1 MLLLGV
7 QGLGSFLALLLFVWI
22 VTPRRNPIG
31 AIGLAL
37 RRAWERRS
45 GRIAI
50 AAVTTVITVNYLE
63 GTCDPAL
70 TRWLDWDVTP
80 FVRSIE
86 GDFVGRLQ
94 AATPHALVVPLALVY
109 VPGYL
114 AILNAPLV
122 LWTTS
127 GGHRVAG
134 RYALAFVLNYVV
146 ALPFFLLAP
155 VREVGWSGLSTATPL
170 LDSVWPGIT
179 EQLRAGSPLDNCF
192 PSMHV
197 SCAVTTLRYVHVHG
211 PPRLRC
217 LGWVIVP
224 AIVLSTMLLGIHWAT
239 DVVAGVVVGLG
250 CCAVADRVL
259 STRNHN
265 TKRAGAN

>member
-1 MLLLGV
+1 MLLLGI
-7 QGLGSFLALLLFVWI
+7 QGLGSLLALLLFVWI
-22 VTPRRNPIG
+22 VAPRRNPIG

-37 RRAWERRS
+37 RRAWGTRS

-50 AAVTTVITVNYLE
+50 AAVTSVIAVNYLE
-63 GTCDPAL
+63 GTWDPAI
-70 TRWLDWDVTP
+70 TRWLGWDVTP

-94 AATPHALVVPLALVY
+94 AATPHALIVPLALVY

-122 LWTTS
+122 LWTTPTD
-127 GGHRVAG
+127 HRVAG

-155 VREVGWSGLSTATPL
+155 VREVGWSGLSTAAPL

-179 EQLRAGSPLDNCF
+179 AQLRAGSPLDNCF

-197 SCAVTTLRYVHVHG
+197 SCAVTTLWYIQAHG
-211 PPRLRC
+211 PPRLKY

-224 AIVLSTMLLGIHWAT
+224 AIVVSTMVLGIHWAT
-239 DVVAGVVVGLG
+239 DVVGGVIVGLG
-250 CCAVADRVL
+250 CSAIADRVL
-259 STRNHN
+259 AARS
-265 TKRAGAN
+265 AAV